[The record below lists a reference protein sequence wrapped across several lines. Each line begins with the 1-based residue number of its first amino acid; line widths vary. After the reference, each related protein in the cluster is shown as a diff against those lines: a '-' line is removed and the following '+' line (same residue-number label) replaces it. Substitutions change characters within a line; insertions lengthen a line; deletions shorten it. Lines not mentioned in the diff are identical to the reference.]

1 MNAIYNALYKYITP
15 LFGYIMLF
23 FYGIV
28 DGFNGNYGIAI
39 ILFTVFARLVTLPST
54 ISQQKGMAK
63 QQRLAPKI
71 RRIQGKYAGNQQKIQ
86 EETQN
91 LYAREGYNPMSAGCL
106 PLLIQFPFIIGLFG
120 VLYNPLRYAI
130 GLDAAASDQFVE
142 VFSNMVN
149 DGIIDVGSKVD
160 RYYPLYIIQ
169 HFDAVKDYIV
179 SKGITTIS
187 DDAITRIQTFI
198 DADRF
203 TFLGLELG
211 VQPKFK
217 EFNKYWLIPILSGVT
232 SLISAI
238 IMQVQQ
244 KRTNPSANAPG
255 AGCTMLV
262 MPIMS
267 VWFAFLFPSGIG
279 VYWIAS
285 NVISTI
291 QSLVLK
297 KVISPQKNIAKLM
310 IKESVERRSRENS
323 IKRIKNS

>member
-71 RRIQGKYAGNQQKIQ
+71 RRIQEKYAGNQQKIQ

-142 VFSNMVN
+142 VFSNMVK
-149 DGIIDVGSKVD
+149 DGIINVGSKID

-244 KRTNPSANAPG
+244 KKTNPSANAPG

>member
-71 RRIQGKYAGNQQKIQ
+71 RRIQEKYAGNQQKIQ

-149 DGIIDVGSKVD
+149 DGIIDVGTKVD
-160 RYYPLYIIQ
+160 RNYPLNIIQ
-169 HFDAVKDYIV
+169 HFDAVKEYIA

-187 DDAITRIQTFI
+187 GDAISRIQTFI

-238 IMQVQQ
+238 IMQIQQ
-244 KRTNPSANAPG
+244 KKSNPSANAPG
-255 AGCTMLV
+255 AGCTMLI
-262 MPIMS
+262 MPVMS

-291 QSLVLK
+291 QSLIMK